1 MLVVADSGPVIS
13 LAVIGKL
20 DLLEI
25 IYGEVCISGAVW
37 QEVSRYIDPL
47 NIPQARILEGRAKK
61 LTASNPFAGLMDS
74 GEAEAAALYLELK
87 ADYLIIDDRV
97 ARRFAESHSIQCLGT
112 LAVLAKAKE
121 LRLISTLRP
130 LFLDFLSHNR
140 YYKKLLLNSI
150 LADYGEEP
158 LD

>member
-25 IYGEVCISGAVW
+25 IYGEACISEAVW

-47 NIPQARILEGRAKK
+47 NIPQARILEGKVKK

-74 GEAEAAALYLELK
+74 GEAEAAALCLELK

-97 ARRFAESHSIQCLGT
+97 ARRVAESYSIQCLGT

-121 LRLISTLRP
+121 LKLISALRP
-130 LFLDFLSHNR
+130 LFLDLLSHNR
-140 YYKKLLLNSI
+140 YYKKQLLNSI
-150 LADYGEEP
+150 LADYGEAP